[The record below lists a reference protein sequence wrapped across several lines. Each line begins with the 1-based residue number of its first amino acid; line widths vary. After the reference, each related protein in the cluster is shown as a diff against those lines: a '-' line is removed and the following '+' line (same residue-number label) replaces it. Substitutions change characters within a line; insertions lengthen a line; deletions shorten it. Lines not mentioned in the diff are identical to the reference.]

1 MGQVMGSKAEDARLE
16 ETIVSSTPVYKGRI
30 FTVDDVRVTLPDGT
44 PAARDV
50 VRHRGAVGIIALTK
64 EGQMVLVR
72 QYRTSLEAV
81 TLEIPAGKLE
91 EGEEPASCAAREL
104 VEETGYRAGKMGYLC
119 PFAPAV
125 GYSDEI
131 LHLFMATDLE
141 PVQATPDADEFI
153 GVELVDVTE
162 MVDRVLDGQIID
174 SKTMAS
180 VLLCDAI
187 LHRMEAAAQ

>member
-1 MGQVMGSKAEDARLE
+1 MGCVMEGRASDAQLA
-16 ETIVSSTPVYKGRI
+16 ETILSSTPVYKGRI

-50 VRHRGAVGIIALTK
+50 VRHRGAVGIIALTAD
-64 EGQMVLVR
+64 GQMVLVR

-91 EGEEPASCAAREL
+91 EGEDPATCAAREL
-104 VEETGYRAGKMGYLC
+104 AEETGYRAGKMGYLC

-141 PVQATPDADEFI
+141 AANATPDADEFI
-153 GVELVDVTE
+153 DVELVDVSE

-187 LHRMEAAAQ
+187 LHRMEAPEQ